1 VRSARPADSLSRRES
16 PRPLPA
22 RVVSLLLLAAVS
34 IPGAQAGAQS
44 YETTAVA
51 DGVYQ
56 FRWEGHN
63 AMFVVGDGA
72 VAVFDPIGVE
82 PARRLAAEVGRV
94 APGLPITHVI
104 YSHSDADHAT
114 GANVLLEAS
123 GDPDAII
130 VAHERAVA
138 PIVERA
144 DPDQPPPSVTFA
156 RRMTF
161 SAGGRE
167 IQLHYL
173 GSSHTD
179 NLIVPFVPDAGV
191 AFAVDFVSNDR
202 MGYQDLPGWIFPDFY
217 DAVSG
222 LLSVPFESVVF
233 GHGPP
238 GDRATI
244 HRQIEYYDDLTTA
257 VRDAVER
264 GWSEDRAAEEIR
276 LPRYAGWDQ
285 YEDWFPLN
293 VRAIHRWVSSGEG

>member
-1 VRSARPADSLSRRES
+1 MRCVPA
-16 PRPLPA
+16 
-22 RVVSLLLLAAVS
+22 VLLATSCLLAAQVS
-34 IPGAQAGAQS
+34 AQS

-51 DGVYQ
+51 EGVYQ

-63 AMFVVGDGA
+63 AMFVVGEGA
-72 VAVFDPIGVE
+72 VAVFDPIGVD
-82 PARRLAAEVGRV
+82 PARRLAAEVARV
-94 APGLPITHVI
+94 APGLPITHLI
-104 YSHSDADHAT
+104 YSHADADHAT
-114 GANVLLEAS
+114 GAHALLEAS
-123 GDPDAII
+123 GDPDASI

-138 PIVERA
+138 PIIERA
-144 DPDQPPPSVTFA
+144 DPDQPAPSVTFA
-156 RRMTF
+156 QRMTF
-161 SAGGRE
+161 TVGGRE

-217 DAVSG
+217 GAVSG
-222 LLSVPFESVVF
+222 LLTLPFETIVF

-238 GDRATI
+238 GDRGTI

-257 VRDAVER
+257 VRDAVQR

-276 LPRYAGWDQ
+276 LPRYADWDQ
-285 YEDWFPLN
+285 YEAWFPLN
-293 VRAIHRWVSSGEG
+293 VRAVHRWVSSGEG